1 MFYNH
6 GFSGYDS
13 IELYVL
19 LQQPNESQV
28 VDPIEVEQAEVDVI
42 DEDEEDPELAFDDM
56 VNDESEEDVEGVIPP
71 ISTYT
76 PPSHMSNVDMA
87 GDEPSSDIFHNV
99 CMQSDATLK
108 EKDSFRSKDECMQA
122 IKKFHMLNSMDFK
135 VDRTNAER
143 YKIKCTNTE
152 CLFKL
157 TASYRLRSDSWVI
170 GKISQPHT
178 CINSSRSQDHRKL
191 SYDLIC
197 QEILPLINN
206 DPSLKVR
213 TIISHITK
221 VYNYTPS
228 YRKAWLAKTKAIE
241 QVYGNWEESY
251 KELPRYLN
259 ALCTYAPGTVYEME
273 TLPAYAPN
281 GTLVS
286 GNGIFRRLF
295 WAFQPCIRGFA
306 FCKPIIQIDGTWLY
320 GKYKGTLLMA
330 VAQDGNSNVFPIA
343 FALVDGETGGGWS
356 FFLKNLRTHVAPQ
369 AGLCLISDRHASI
382 VSAYNNPDNGW
393 HDPLS
398 THVFCIRHIVQ
409 NFTREIKDR
418 ALRKLVMNAGYALTQ
433 PSFKHYRREIRL
445 SNPDAGTWI
454 DNIPVEKWTRSYDN
468 GHRWGHMTTNLVE
481 SMNGVFKGIR
491 HLPVTALVK
500 STYFRMASL
509 FAQRGERW
517 DAVLRAGQLWSE
529 CCTRFIKAEG
539 AKANTHMV
547 TRFDRHNQNFMVR
560 ETIDHG
566 EGLPRQEYR
575 VLLEE
580 RWCDCGKFQAFRMPC
595 SHVIATCAHSHL
607 DALALLS
614 PIYKF
619 ETLLH
624 VYNNGFAVV
633 AKEDYWPAYEGEIVW
648 HNDQMRRNKKGRP
661 KSKRITTEMDE
672 LNKLERKCGLCRQV
686 GHNKKNCP
694 NHASGS

>member
-1 MFYNH
+1 
-6 GFSGYDS
+6 
-13 IELYVL
+13 
-19 LQQPNESQV
+19 
-28 VDPIEVEQAEVDVI
+28 
-42 DEDEEDPELAFDDM
+42 M
-56 VNDESEEDVEGVIPP
+56 VNDDSKDDVEGVIPP

-76 PPSHMSNVDMA
+76 PPSHMSNIDMA
-87 GDEPSSDIFHNV
+87 DDEPSSDIFHNV

-108 EKDSFRSKDECMQA
+108 EKDSFRPKDECMRA
-122 IKKFHMLNSMDFK
+122 IKKFHMLNSVDFK
-135 VDRTNAER
+135 VDQTNVER
-143 YKIKCTNTE
+143 YKIKCTNTK

-221 VYNYTPS
+221 VYNYTQ
-228 YRKAWLAKTKAIE
+228 AIE

-273 TLPAYAPN
+273 TFPAYAPN

-330 VAQDGNSNVFPIA
+330 VAQDGNNNVFPIA
-343 FALVDGETGGGWS
+343 FALVEGETGGGWS

-369 AGLCLISDRHASI
+369 AGLCLISNRHASI
-382 VSAYNNPDNGW
+382 VSAYNNPAN
-393 HDPLS
+393 
-398 THVFCIRHIVQ
+398 
-409 NFTREIKDR
+409 
-418 ALRKLVMNAGYALTQ
+418 GYALTQ
-433 PSFKHYRREIRL
+433 PSFKHYCREIRL
-445 SNPDAGTWI
+445 SNLDAGTWN
-454 DNIPVEKWTRSYDN
+454 DNISVEKWTRSYDN

-517 DAVLRAGQLWSE
+517 DAVL
-529 CCTRFIKAEG
+529 
-539 AKANTHMV
+539 
-547 TRFDRHNQNFMVR
+547 
-560 ETIDHG
+560 
-566 EGLPRQEYR
+566 
-575 VLLEE
+575 
-580 RWCDCGKFQAFRMPC
+580 
-595 SHVIATCAHSHL
+595 
-607 DALALLS
+607 
-614 PIYKF
+614 
-619 ETLLH
+619 
-624 VYNNGFAVV
+624 
-633 AKEDYWPAYEGEIVW
+633 
-648 HNDQMRRNKKGRP
+648 
-661 KSKRITTEMDE
+661 
-672 LNKLERKCGLCRQV
+672 
-686 GHNKKNCP
+686 
-694 NHASGS
+694 

>member
-1 MFYNH
+1 
-6 GFSGYDS
+6 
-13 IELYVL
+13 
-19 LQQPNESQV
+19 
-28 VDPIEVEQAEVDVI
+28 
-42 DEDEEDPELAFDDM
+42 M
-56 VNDESEEDVEGVIPP
+56 VNDDSEDDVEGVIPP
-71 ISTYT
+71 ISIYT

-87 GDEPSSDIFHNV
+87 DDEPSSDIFHNV

-108 EKDSFRSKDECMQA
+108 EKDSFRSKDECMRA
-122 IKKFHMLNSMDFK
+122 IKKFHMLHSVDFK

-143 YKIKCTNTE
+143 K
-152 CLFKL
+152 
-157 TASYRLRSDSWVI
+157 S
-170 GKISQPHT
+170 
-178 CINSSRSQDHRKL
+178 
-191 SYDLIC
+191 
-197 QEILPLINN
+197 
-206 DPSLKVR
+206 
-213 TIISHITK
+213 
-221 VYNYTPS
+221 
-228 YRKAWLAKTKAIE
+228 WLAKTKAIE

-259 ALCTYAPGTVYEME
+259 ALYTYAPGTIYEME

-295 WAFQPCIRGFA
+295 WAFQPCIKGFS

-330 VAQDGNSNVFPIA
+330 VAQDGNNNVFPIA
-343 FALVDGETGGGWS
+343 FALVEGETGGGWS
-356 FFLKNLRTHVAPQ
+356 FFLKHLRTHVAPQ
-369 AGLCLISDRHASI
+369 EGLCLISDRHASI
-382 VSAYNNPDNGW
+382 VSAYNNPANGW
-393 HDPLS
+393 HDPPS

-481 SMNGVFKGIR
+481 SMNSVFKGIR

-529 CCTRFIKAEG
+529 CCTGFIKAEG
-539 AKANTHMV
+539 AKANTHTV
-547 TRFDRHNQNFMVR
+547 
-560 ETIDHG
+560 
-566 EGLPRQEYR
+566 PRQEYR

-595 SHVIATCAHSHL
+595 SHVIAACAHSHL

-614 PIYKF
+614 PIYKS

-661 KSKRITTEMDE
+661 KSKRITTEMNE
-672 LNKLERKCGLCRQV
+672 LGKLERKCGLCRQV

-694 NHASGS
+694 NRASGS